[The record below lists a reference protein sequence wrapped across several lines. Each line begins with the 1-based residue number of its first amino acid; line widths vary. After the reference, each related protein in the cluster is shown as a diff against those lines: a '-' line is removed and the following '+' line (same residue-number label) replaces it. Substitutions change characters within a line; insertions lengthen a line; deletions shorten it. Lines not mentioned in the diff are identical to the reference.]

1 MEEEK
6 ELNDVL
12 GITEGSSESSG
23 INDRIPEEEHK
34 PSTLGD
40 NAAETVL
47 SIVAYAIL
55 VLGILASIITGYTV
69 GSHGYHNEGRGFLIF
84 IGGTISSIITWA
96 ACMVIVNISNNVRQI
111 KNELRKK

>member
-1 MEEEK
+1 MSEEK

-12 GITEGSSESSG
+12 GISEESPKSSG
-23 INDRIPEEEHK
+23 IFDKVPESEQE

-40 NAAETVL
+40 NAAEAVL

-55 VLGILASIITGYTV
+55 ILGILASIITGYEI
-69 GSHGYHNEGRGFLIF
+69 GSHGYNNEGQGFLIF
-84 IGGTISSIITWA
+84 LGGTITLIITWA

-111 KNELRKK
+111 KHELRNK